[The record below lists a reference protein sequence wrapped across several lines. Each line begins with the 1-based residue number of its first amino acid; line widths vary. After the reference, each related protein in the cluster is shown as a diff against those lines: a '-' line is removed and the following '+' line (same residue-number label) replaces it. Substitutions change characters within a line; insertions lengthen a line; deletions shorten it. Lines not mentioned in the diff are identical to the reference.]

1 MLTQKRKGNED
12 RILLLKSRRQN
23 NEKVIS
29 DIESLSSDIEKNRH
43 ESDVKL
49 PLYNT
54 ISGDINGKEKISLE
68 TYVLTAY
75 FDRIIVKANTRL
87 MNMSDGQYELKR
99 REEGGKN
106 QKADLSLISS
116 TITTEQNVMS
126 ERSPAANRSK
136 RHCRLH
142 SVCRTRYSQAP
153 AV

>member
-54 ISGDINGKEKISLE
+54 ISGDINGKEK
-68 TYVLTAY
+68 
-75 FDRIIVKANTRL
+75 
-87 MNMSDGQYELKR
+87 
-99 REEGGKN
+99 
-106 QKADLSLISS
+106 
-116 TITTEQNVMS
+116 
-126 ERSPAANRSK
+126 
-136 RHCRLH
+136 
-142 SVCRTRYSQAP
+142 
-153 AV
+153 